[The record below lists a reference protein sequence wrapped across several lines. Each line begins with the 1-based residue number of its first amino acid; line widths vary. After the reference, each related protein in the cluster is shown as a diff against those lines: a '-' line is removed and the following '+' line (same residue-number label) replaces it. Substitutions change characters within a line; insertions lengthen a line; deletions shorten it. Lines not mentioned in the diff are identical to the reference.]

1 MRKYDKR
8 RPNDRKEESEK
19 LKMCVNKWQERKSAI
34 IILIIN
40 YCIVSAN
47 IKQRVNMKW
56 RSQLRSDWVK
66 NGQINLIN
74 LFYWKRNNENL
85 MSSSLEGNQQAA
97 ARSASA
103 RRSIMSQSFGDEII
117 LFPIKGTKKFHLIY
131 LTRFGF

>member
-1 MRKYDKR
+1 
-8 RPNDRKEESEK
+8 
-19 LKMCVNKWQERKSAI
+19 
-34 IILIIN
+34 
-40 YCIVSAN
+40 
-47 IKQRVNMKW
+47 
-56 RSQLRSDWVK
+56 
-66 NGQINLIN
+66 
-74 LFYWKRNNENL
+74 